1 MKKIN
6 SRAKSKSSPSSAA
19 TKHKETEL
27 KKQDTTA
34 PITAEVTASKDNSSA
49 APAASAEQKVSA
61 ERSTDDKASVPQA
74 ETDAKSECKAESAS
88 ETEAKT
94 DADTKSAGEAETPA
108 ENKAEDKADTK
119 AAETENTTDA
129 ASKEADEGK
138 DADSAQAEPKAE
150 AESKTEAEDKNA
162 ADADQAEADKA
173 EADPAETTAAADKA
187 QANDK
192 NQDLTTKDSAETKAP
207 DNAPPGAAPLAPKI
221 RKMTATKKKEAKSL
235 ATTED
240 TPIAEAFK
248 SRIIVVTSGKGGVGK
263 TTSAAAIS
271 MGLAL
276 RGHKTAVIDFDVGL
290 RNLDLI
296 MGVELRVVYDFINVI
311 HGEVN
316 LNQALIK
323 DRHTDN
329 LYILPASQTRD
340 KDALTYHGVGLVM
353 KELSDM
359 GFEYIVCDSPAGI
372 EAGALIALYYSDEAI
387 VTTNPEVSSVRD
399 SDRII
404 GILNARSRRAEQNL
418 DPVIPK
424 LLLTRYIPERVDK
437 GEMLSNDDIQELL
450 SIPLL
455 GIIPESPDVL
465 KASNT
470 GETIILNQESEAG
483 QAYNDAVERLL
494 GKEVPFR
501 FYQAKKKGF
510 LAKLFGGGD

>member
-49 APAASAEQKVSA
+49 APAASSEQKVSA

-138 DADSAQAEPKAE
+138 DADSAQAEPKA
-150 AESKTEAEDKNA
+150 
-162 ADADQAEADKA
+162 
-173 EADPAETTAAADKA
+173 DPAEATAAADKA

>member
-1 MKKIN
+1 M
-6 SRAKSKSSPSSAA
+6 A
-19 TKHKETEL
+19 EL
-27 KKQDTTA
+27 EAQ
-34 PITAEVTASKDNSSA
+34 
-49 APAASAEQKVSA
+49 QK
-61 ERSTDDKASVPQA
+61 
-74 ETDAKSECKAESAS
+74 
-88 ETEAKT
+88 
-94 DADTKSAGEAETPA
+94 
-108 ENKAEDKADTK
+108 
-119 AAETENTTDA
+119 
-129 ASKEADEGK
+129 
-138 DADSAQAEPKAE
+138 SAQA
-150 AESKTEAEDKNA
+150 
-162 ADADQAEADKA
+162 
-173 EADPAETTAAADKA
+173 
-187 QANDK
+187 
-192 NQDLTTKDSAETKAP
+192 
-207 DNAPPGAAPLAPKI
+207 
-221 RKMTATKKKEAKSL
+221 KEAQNKEQTG
-235 ATTED
+235 TTPSSD
-240 TPIAEAFK
+240 SPRAKDDKPVNDVFK
-248 SRIIVVTSGKGGVGK
+248 SKIIVITSGKGGVGK

-271 MGLAL
+271 TGLAL
-276 RGHKTAVIDFDVGL
+276 QGHKTVVIDFDVGL
-290 RNLDLI
+290 RNLVLI
-296 MGVELRVVYDFINVI
+296 MGCERRVVYDFINVI
-311 HGEVN
+311 HGEAR

-340 KDALTYHGVGLVM
+340 KDALTYQGVGKVM

-372 EAGALIALYYSDEAI
+372 EAGALIALYYADEAI

-424 LLLTRYIPERVDK
+424 LLLTRYVPERVDK

-465 KASNT
+465 KASNA

-483 QAYNDAVERLL
+483 KAYDDAVERLL

-510 LAKLFGGGD
+510 LAKLFGGD

>member
-1 MKKIN
+1 MVLDYDIIVIGGGH
-6 SRAKSKSSPSSAA
+6 AGC
-19 TKHKETEL
+19 E
-27 KKQDTTA
+27 
-34 PITAEVTASKDNSSA
+34 
-49 APAASAEQKVSA
+49 AASAAARLGSRTLLLTMDMVKFA
-61 ERSTDDKASVPQA
+61 EMSCNPAVGGVAKGQIVR
-74 ETDAKSECKAESAS
+74 EIDALGGQMGRI
-88 ETEAKT
+88 T
-94 DADTKSAGEAETPA
+94 
-108 ENKAEDKADTK
+108 
-119 AAETENTTDA
+119 
-129 ASKEADEGK
+129 
-138 DADSAQAEPKAE
+138 
-150 AESKTEAEDKNA
+150 
-162 ADADQAEADKA
+162 
-173 EADPAETTAAADKA
+173 
-187 QANDK
+187 
-192 NQDLTTKDSAETKAP
+192 DLTTLQFRMLNRSKGAAMWSPRAQCDKRAFSAEWRRTLE
-207 DNAPPGAAPLAPKI
+207 N
-221 RKMTATKKKEAKSL
+221 
-235 ATTED
+235 
-240 TPIAEAFK
+240 
-248 SRIIVVTSGKGGVGK
+248 
-263 TTSAAAIS
+263 
-271 MGLAL
+271 
-276 RGHKTAVIDFDVGL
+276 
-290 RNLDLI
+290 
-296 MGVELRVVYDFINVI
+296 
-311 HGEVN
+311 
-316 LNQALIK
+316 
-323 DRHTDN
+323 TDN

-470 GETIILNQESEAG
+470 GETIILNQASEAG

>member
-49 APAASAEQKVSA
+49 APAANSEQKVSA

-108 ENKAEDKADTK
+108 ENKAEDKAD
-119 AAETENTTDA
+119 A

-173 EADPAETTAAADKA
+173 EADPAEATAAADKA

-424 LLLTRYIPERVDK
+424 LLLTRYIPERVTK

-494 GKEVPFR
+494 GNEVPFR

-510 LAKLFGGGD
+510 LAKLFGVGD